1 MTEGAGRFA
10 RTVLGDVPADELG
23 IVDAH
28 DHLFFRSRQLPGHE
42 LDDADAAVSELRGF
56 RALGGRTVA
65 QWTPYGLGRRAE
77 ALAAVA
83 KAGDVHVIAATG
95 MHQAAHYEPGVVENV
110 YGRLDELFVEELT
123 VGMDGGTLPRAG
135 MIKVA
140 GGFHGL
146 DDHARTVMA
155 AAARAHH
162 ATGAPIGV
170 HHELGTASLDVLDL
184 LCGRHGVPPERVI
197 LGHLN
202 RFPDPSVHAEAG
214 RAGAFLAFDGPS
226 RANHAT
232 DWRLFDL
239 LAALVEAGHA
249 DRLLLGGDTTTA
261 AARASTGGGP
271 GIPYL
276 LRVMRPR
283 IVRDLGEAV
292 AEQIFVA
299 NPARAFAVDWRGGD
313 RPRAAGPG
321 AAG

>member
-1 MTEGAGRFA
+1 MRAA
-10 RTVLGDVPADELG
+10 RTVLGDVPAEDLG
-23 IVDAH
+23 VCDAH
-28 DHLFFRSRQLPGHE
+28 DHLFFRSARLPGQE
-42 LDDADAAVSELRGF
+42 LDDVAAATDEVRAF
-56 RALGGRTVA
+56 RALGGRTVV
-65 QWTPYGLGRRAE
+65 QWTPYGLGRRAD
-77 ALAAVA
+77 ALAEVSR
-83 KAGDVHVIAATG
+83 AGDIHVIAATG
-95 MHQAAHYEPGVVENV
+95 LHQAVHYEPEVLREVR
-110 YGRLDELFVEELT
+110 GRLDELFVEELT
-123 VGMDGGTLPRAG
+123 DGIRGGVRAG

-146 DDHARTVMA
+146 DEHARSVMA

-202 RFPDPSVHAEAG
+202 RFPDSRVHAEAG
-214 RAGAFLAFDGPS
+214 EAGAFLALDGPS

-271 GIPYL
+271 GMPYL

-283 IVRDLGEAV
+283 IVRDLGEDV
-292 AEQIFVA
+292 AEKIFVA
-299 NPARAFAVDWRGGD
+299 NPARAFAVDWR
-313 RPRAAGPG
+313 R
-321 AAG
+321 

>member
-1 MTEGAGRFA
+1 MR
-10 RTVLGDVPADELG
+10 
-23 IVDAH
+23 
-28 DHLFFRSRQLPGHE
+28 
-42 LDDADAAVSELRGF
+42 
-56 RALGGRTVA
+56 
-65 QWTPYGLGRRAE
+65 
-77 ALAAVA
+77 LA
-83 KAGDVHVIAATG
+83 
-95 MHQAAHYEPGVVENV
+95 YEPGVLKGVR
-110 YGRLDELFVEELT
+110 GRLDELFVEELT
-123 VGMDGGTLPRAG
+123 EGMRGGGPARAG

-170 HHELGTASLDVLDL
+170 HHELGTASLEVLGL

-214 RAGAFLAFDGPS
+214 AAGAFLAFDGPS

-271 GIPYL
+271 GMPYL

-292 AEQIFVA
+292 AAKIFLG
-299 NPARAFAVDWRGGD
+299 NPARAFAVDWSGD
-313 RPRAAGPG
+313 SRPRSAESA
-321 AAG
+321 